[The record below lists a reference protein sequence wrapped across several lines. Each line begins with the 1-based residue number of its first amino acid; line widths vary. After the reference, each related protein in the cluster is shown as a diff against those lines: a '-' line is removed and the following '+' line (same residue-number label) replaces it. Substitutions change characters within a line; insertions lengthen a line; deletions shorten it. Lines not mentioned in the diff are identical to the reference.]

1 VHPLWHARAAIEKST
16 LWTHG
21 VLTAA
26 RHIYEQAGF
35 RLTSS
40 EPRRSWGQDVVS
52 EHWDLQL

>member
-1 VHPLWHARAAIEKST
+1 VRLSKIT